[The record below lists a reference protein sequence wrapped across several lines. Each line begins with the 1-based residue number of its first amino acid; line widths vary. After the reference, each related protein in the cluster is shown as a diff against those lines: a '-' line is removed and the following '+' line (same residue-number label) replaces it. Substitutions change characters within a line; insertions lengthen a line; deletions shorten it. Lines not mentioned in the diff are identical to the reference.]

1 MNRMLD
7 KGARLDID
15 FRDEVVDDKRRNT
28 REARVQGVLS
38 AFLCFRT
45 ATWQAGK
52 GRRRKWRI
60 PL

>member
-15 FRDEVVDDKRRNT
+15 FRDEVVDDKRCNT

-38 AFLCFRT
+38 AFVLPNSHM
-45 ATWQAGK
+45 AS
-52 GRRRKWRI
+52 RKRA
-60 PL
+60 